1 MHTYSHQFAE
11 PWMAAAAVNGSK
23 ALTEKSAYVG
33 HAPARE
39 QLLVLAAPCGRIRRG
54 GVILQAPFA
63 VSA

>member
-11 PWMAAAAVNGSK
+11 PWMAAAAVNGSA
-23 ALTEKSAYVG
+23 ALTEKSACVG

-54 GVILQAPFA
+54 GVTLQAPFA